1 MTSFFAMTVIN
12 IAKRTIKYYAQSS
25 RSLETPPRCM
35 EVQVNQAASL
45 YEHDKASYYTNDAE
59 AIIVDT
65 KIRLVFI
72 SLNMRA
78 TRSTSSRRWRR
89 AKDIHIEKPHLMND
103 DQLAR
108 LCVALRANTGRI
120 ISVGFKRLR
129 NPFGKWNREMLW
141 TENGELMQNWFVSGH
156 EIAPDDWSAM
166 EEDDGRV
173 LGNLCHWTDLTY
185 QMMPPERRF
194 PIRITPTR
202 SAKSDCDV
210 AVTYVFGNGSVGVIS
225 FCGLRAMP
233 FKASGSAI
241 PRIAATPRS
250 PWTAS
255 AY

>member
-1 MTSFFAMTVIN
+1 
-12 IAKRTIKYYAQSS
+12 
-25 RSLETPPRCM
+25 
-35 EVQVNQAASL
+35 
-45 YEHDKASYYTNDAE
+45 
-59 AIIVDT
+59 
-65 KIRLVFI
+65 
-72 SLNMRA
+72 
-78 TRSTSSRRWRR
+78 
-89 AKDIHIEKPHLMND
+89 MND

-108 LCVALRANTGRI
+108 LCAALRANTGRI
-120 ISVGFKRLR
+120 ISVGFNRLR

-210 AVTYVFGNGSVGVIS
+210 AVTYVFGDGSVGVIS
-225 FCGLRAMP
+225 FCAVKGYAFQCVRERYSAHRGDTPVAMDG
-233 FKASGSAI
+233 FRLLMADVSAQETVRSQRRCDHGQEGSAAEASDRGFDMAYVWEPGQLFLRTKEALESSRPLSLDAWWQPADGI
-241 PRIAATPRS
+241 PGGS
-250 PWTAS
+250 
-255 AY
+255 